1 MIDIGQLLR
10 QTREAKEFSLSEVE
24 AQTRIRQRYLAALE
38 SDDWNQLPNP
48 VVARGFLTMYA
59 RFLGLDPET
68 LLGQLDKE
76 KPRSSQPVSV
86 PAPAPTPTPAQPYRP
101 IELRLYEQTSE
112 RSGLGRRLVRIVAL
126 LVVAAAVV
134 YLVVRFA
141 LPLLGDARSVAGSL
155 LPATPTLPPA
165 GTPPS
170 TPLIIVGVTETPT
183 PAPSATPM
191 PLITRA
197 AATATSTPPGRTP
210 TPTPT
215 PAAIDRIDLRLEVL
229 QRAWVRLTADGQV
242 LEEAILSPGFVK
254 EYTATNNIQIRTGNA
269 AGVQL
274 TVNGEVQPS
283 LGNTGDIVDAGWAL
297 ENGVLVVQTPVLD
310 TTTTPSPSPSV
321 TVTSTVT
328 PRR

>member
-10 QTREAKEFSLSEVE
+10 QTREAKELSLSEVE

-48 VVARGFLTMYA
+48 VVARGFLTTYA
-59 RFLGLDPET
+59 RFLDLDPET

-76 KPRSSQPVSV
+76 KPRSSQPVSM
-86 PAPAPTPTPAQPYRP
+86 PAPAPTSATPYRP

-112 RSGLGRRLVRIVAL
+112 RTGLGRWLVRIVAL
-126 LVVAAAVV
+126 LLLVAAVV
-134 YLVVRFA
+134 FLVVRYG
-141 LPLLGDARSVAGSL
+141 LPLLDDARSVAGSL

-170 TPLIIVGVTETPT
+170 TPLIIVRVTDTPT
-183 PAPSATPM
+183 PAPSPTPT
-191 PLITRA
+191 PQLVVTRA
-197 AATATSTPPGRTP
+197 VATATSTPSGR
-210 TPTPT
+210 TPT
-215 PAAIDRIDLRLEVL
+215 PAAIDRIGIRLEVL
-229 QRAWVRLTADGQV
+229 QRAWVRLTADGQI
-242 LEEAILSPGFVK
+242 LEETILSPGFVK
-254 EYTATNNIQIRTGNA
+254 EYTATNNIQVRTGNA

-297 ENGVLVVQTPVLD
+297 KDGVLVVQTP
-310 TTTTPSPSPSV
+310 SQI
-321 TVTSTVT
+321 
-328 PRR
+328 PRSFPRLLPL

>member
-48 VVARGFLTMYA
+48 VVARGFLTTYA

-76 KPRSSQPVSV
+76 KPRSSQPVSM
-86 PAPAPTPTPAQPYRP
+86 PAPAPTSAQPYRP

-112 RSGLGRRLVRIVAL
+112 RSGLARWLVRIVAL

-170 TPLIIVGVTETPT
+170 TPLIIVGVTDTPT
-183 PAPSATPM
+183 PAPSATPR

-197 AATATSTPPGRTP
+197 VATATSTPPGRTP
-210 TPTPT
+210 TTT
-215 PAAIDRIDLRLEVL
+215 AIDKIDLRLEVL

-242 LEEAILSPGFVK
+242 LEEVILSPGFIK
-254 EYTATNNIQIRTGNA
+254 EYTATNNIQVRTGNA
-269 AGVQL
+269 AGLQL

-283 LGNTGDIVDAGWAL
+283 LGKTGDIVDAGWAL
-297 ENGVLVVQTPVLD
+297 ENGVLVVQTPVPD

-328 PRR
+328 PQP

>member
-48 VVARGFLTMYA
+48 VVARGFLTTYA
-59 RFLGLDPET
+59 RFLGLDSET
-68 LLGQLDKE
+68 LLGHLDKE
-76 KPRSSQPVSV
+76 NPRSNQPVIV
-86 PAPAPTPTPAQPYRP
+86 PAPTPTSAQPYRP
-101 IELRLYEQTSE
+101 IDLRLYEQTSE
-112 RSGLGRRLVRIVAL
+112 RSGLARWLVRIVAL

-141 LPLLGDARSVAGSL
+141 LPLLGDARSAAGSL

-170 TPLIIVGVTETPT
+170 TPLIIVGVTDTRT

-210 TPTPT
+210 TP
-215 PAAIDRIDLRLEVL
+215 AAIDKIDLKLEVL

-242 LEEAILSPGFVK
+242 LEESILSPGFVK
-254 EYTATNNIQIRTGNA
+254 EYTAATNIHVRTGNA

-283 LGNTGDIVDAGWAL
+283 LGNTGDIVEAGWAL
-297 ENGVLVVQTPVLD
+297 ENGVLVVSTPVSD
-310 TTTTPSPSPSV
+310 TTTTPSRSPTV
-321 TVTSTVT
+321 TATSTVT
-328 PRR
+328 PRP